1 MSDLTNPDPKPTP
14 GSAAL
19 DSAAPGPNPGVSAG
33 SPAQVE
39 LLGENEIALVKNGKR
54 HVFSCLPGEEA
65 DLLNQ
70 IAAIVSEPGSDLT
83 WFDAAV
89 LSHQLG
95 ERMRHRL
102 TELQNRRKS
111 A

>member
-1 MSDLTNPDPKPTP
+1 MSDASKSKKHNP
-14 GSAAL
+14 AA
-19 DSAAPGPNPGVSAG
+19 AKAPLAG
-33 SPAQVE
+33 GPAQVE
-39 LLGENEIALVKNGKR
+39 LLGENQIALVKNGKR

-70 IAAIVSEPGSDLT
+70 IALIVSDPASELT

-95 ERMRHRL
+95 ERMSQRL
-102 TELQNRRKS
+102 NEMAQRRRS

>member
-1 MSDLTNPDPKPTP
+1 MSDATP
-14 GSAAL
+14 SKKHAQAQGQSPL
-19 DSAAPGPNPGVSAG
+19 NGG
-33 SPAQVE
+33 PAQVE
-39 LLGENEIALVKNGKR
+39 LLDENRIALVKNGKR
-54 HVFSCLPGEEA
+54 HVFSCMPGEEA

-70 IAAIVSEPGSDLT
+70 IALMVSDPASELT

-95 ERMRHRL
+95 ERMSQRIQDMAQL
-102 TELQNRRKS
+102 RRS

>member
-1 MSDLTNPDPKPTP
+1 MSDLSNPKPTTTP
-14 GSAAL
+14 GLAAL
-19 DSAAPGPNPGVSAG
+19 NSAGPADAANPGT
-33 SPAQVE
+33 PAQVE

-54 HVFSCLPGEEA
+54 HVFACLPGEEA
-65 DLLNQ
+65 DLLNR